1 MGRKKSDTKNIQN
14 TQSSILKI
22 FEEIAKE
29 TNVAEANLMD
39 EIFDTHLTTF
49 NELIGGIPKGRIV
62 NIASEPGAGKTTI
75 MVQILAH
82 LQQKE
87 ECNIIYIDT
96 EQSMSRRRF
105 EELGLNIDKILYI
118 QPQTLEDAYTFII
131 KSLQRKLEL
140 GDMSPLLIAF
150 DSITAT
156 PTKKDIQ
163 SDETDFQQ
171 QVGHRARIN
180 SKAIPIIQTYT
191 SKTNTTFLMINQ
203 LRKNINV
210 GFGGSFFTP
219 QDEIVGGL
227 ALLYYASVDIRLSA
241 SLSSKNKL
249 LDSNEIDGKLIWVKT
264 KKNRLMS
271 PMIEFPIIL
280 DYRNGFD
287 NDLSNLAFLLEYEE
301 YSKNHLQTGSWYK
314 IKNILTGKEYSF
326 RLSEFKQLCN
336 EDSEFRQTVDD
347 LVVYIC
353 RKEFKGI
360 KEEVIIDELTNRKLN
375 STNTTRDDDV
385 VGEVGTTNNED

>member
-1 MGRKKSDTKNIQN
+1 MARKKGDLKNSQN
-14 TQSSILKI
+14 ENSGILKI

-39 EIFDTHLTTF
+39 DIFDTPLTVF
-49 NELIGGIPKGRIV
+49 NELIGGIPRGRIV
-62 NIASEPGAGKTTI
+62 SVASEPGAGKTTL
-75 MVQILAH
+75 MVQIITH
-82 LQQKE
+82 LQKHE

-105 EELGLNIDKILYI
+105 SELGLDIDKILYI
-118 QPQTLEDAYTFII
+118 QPQTLEDAYTFVI
-131 KSLQRKLEL
+131 KSLQRKQEL

-180 SKAIPIIQTYT
+180 SKAIPIIQTYA

-203 LRKNINV
+203 LRKNINI
-210 GFGGSFFTP
+210 GYGSFFTP

-227 ALLYYASVDIRLSA
+227 SLLYYAAVDIRLSS

-249 LDSNEIDGKLIWVKT
+249 LESNEIDGKLVWAKT
-264 KKNRLMS
+264 KKNRLMT
-271 PMIEFPIIL
+271 PMIEFPMVL
-280 DYRNGFD
+280 DYKNGFD
-287 NDLSNLAFLLEYEE
+287 NDLSNLAFLLEFDE
-301 YSKNHLQTGSWYK
+301 YSKDYLQTGSWYK
-314 IKNILTGKEYSF
+314 VKNILTGKEYSF
-326 RLSEFKQLCN
+326 RLSDYKQMCN
-336 EDSEFRQTVDD
+336 DDPEFRQTIDD

-353 RKEFKGI
+353 RKEFKGV
-360 KEEVIIDELTNRKLN
+360 KDEVIFDELTNKKLKD
-375 STNTTRDDDV
+375 TRSSNV
-385 VGEVGTTNNED
+385 VGETGTTNSED

>member
-1 MGRKKSDTKNIQN
+1 MLMARKKSELKGTQN
-14 TQSSILKI
+14 NDSGILRI

-39 EIFDTHLTTF
+39 DIFDTPLTVF

-62 NIASEPGAGKTTI
+62 SIASEPGAGKTTL
-75 MVQILAH
+75 MVQVIAH
-82 LQQKE
+82 LQQHE

-105 EELGLNIDKILYI
+105 SELGLDIDKILYI

-131 KSLQRKLEL
+131 KSLQRKQEL

-180 SKAIPIIQTYT
+180 SKAIPIIQTYA

-203 LRKNINV
+203 LRKNINI
-210 GFGGSFFTP
+210 GYGSFFTP

-227 ALLYYASVDIRLSA
+227 SLLYYAAVDIRLSS

-249 LDSNEIDGKLIWVKT
+249 LESNEIDGKLVWAKT
-264 KKNRLMS
+264 KKNRLMT
-271 PMIEFPIIL
+271 PMIEFPMIL
-280 DYRNGFD
+280 DYKNGFD
-287 NDLSNLAFLLEYEE
+287 NDLSNLAFLLEFDE
-301 YSKNHLQTGSWYK
+301 YSKDYLQVGSWYK
-314 IKNILTGKEYSF
+314 VKNILTGKEYSF
-326 RLSEFKQLCN
+326 RLSDYKQMCV
-336 EDSEFRQTVDD
+336 DDPEFRQTIDD

-353 RKEFKGI
+353 RKEFKGL
-360 KEEVIIDELTNRKLN
+360 KDEVILDELTNRKLKD
-375 STNTTRDDDV
+375 TRDSNIV
-385 VGEVGTTNNED
+385 RETGTTNSED

>member
-1 MGRKKSDTKNIQN
+1 MARKRSELKSSRNND
-14 TQSSILKI
+14 SGILKI

-39 EIFDTHLTTF
+39 DIFDTPLTVF

-62 NIASEPGAGKTTI
+62 SIASEPGAGKTTL
-75 MVQILAH
+75 MVQIIAH
-82 LQQKE
+82 LQKHE
-87 ECNIIYIDT
+87 ESNIIYIDT

-105 EELGLNIDKILYI
+105 AELGLDIDKILYI

-131 KSLQRKLEL
+131 KSLQRKQEL

-180 SKAIPIIQTYT
+180 SKAIPIIQTYA

-203 LRKNINV
+203 LRKNINI
-210 GFGGSFFTP
+210 GYGSFFTP

-227 ALLYYASVDIRLSA
+227 SLLYYASVDIRLSS

-249 LDSNEIDGKLIWVKT
+249 LESNEIDGKLVWAKA
-264 KKNRLMS
+264 KKNRLMT
-271 PMIEFPIIL
+271 PMIEFPMIL
-280 DYRNGFD
+280 DYKNGFN
-287 NDLSNLAFLLEYEE
+287 NDLSNLAFLLEFDE
-301 YSKNHLQTGSWYK
+301 YSKDYLQTGSWYK
-314 IKNILTGKEYSF
+314 VKNILTGKEYSF
-326 RLSEFKQLCN
+326 RLSEYKQMCN
-336 EDSEFRQTVDD
+336 EDPEFRQTIDD

-353 RKEFKGI
+353 RKEFKGV
-360 KEEVIIDELTNRKLN
+360 KDEVIIDDLTNRKLKDTRN
-375 STNTTRDDDV
+375 SNI
-385 VGEVGTTNNED
+385 VGETGTTDIED

>member
-1 MGRKKSDTKNIQN
+1 
-14 TQSSILKI
+14 
-22 FEEIAKE
+22 
-29 TNVAEANLMD
+29 
-39 EIFDTHLTTF
+39 
-49 NELIGGIPKGRIV
+49 
-62 NIASEPGAGKTTI
+62 
-75 MVQILAH
+75 MVQVIAH
-82 LQQKE
+82 LQQHE

-105 EELGLNIDKILYI
+105 SELGLDIDKILYI

-131 KSLQRKLEL
+131 KSLQRKQEL

-180 SKAIPIIQTYT
+180 SKAIPIIQTYA

-203 LRKNINV
+203 LRKNINI
-210 GFGGSFFTP
+210 GYGSFFTP

-227 ALLYYASVDIRLSA
+227 SLLYYAAVDIRLSS

-249 LDSNEIDGKLIWVKT
+249 LESNEIDGKLVWAKT
-264 KKNRLMS
+264 KKNRLMT
-271 PMIEFPIIL
+271 PMIEFPMIL
-280 DYRNGFD
+280 DYKNGFD
-287 NDLSNLAFLLEYEE
+287 NDLSNLAFLLEFDE
-301 YSKNHLQTGSWYK
+301 YSKDYLQVGSWYK
-314 IKNILTGKEYSF
+314 VKNILTGKEYSF
-326 RLSEFKQLCN
+326 RLSDYKQMCV
-336 EDSEFRQTVDD
+336 DDPEFRQTIDD

-353 RKEFKGI
+353 RKEFKGL
-360 KEEVIIDELTNRKLN
+360 KDEVILDELTNRKLKD
-375 STNTTRDDDV
+375 TRDSNIV
-385 VGEVGTTNNED
+385 RETGTTNSED

>member
-1 MGRKKSDTKNIQN
+1 MARKRSELKSSRNND
-14 TQSSILKI
+14 SGILKI

-39 EIFDTHLTTF
+39 DIFDTPLTVF

-62 NIASEPGAGKTTI
+62 SIASEPGAGKTTL
-75 MVQILAH
+75 MVQIIAH
-82 LQQKE
+82 LQKHE
-87 ECNIIYIDT
+87 ESNIIYIDT

-105 EELGLNIDKILYI
+105 AELGLDIDKILYI

-131 KSLQRKLEL
+131 KSLQRKQEL

-180 SKAIPIIQTYT
+180 SKAIPIIQTYA

-203 LRKNINV
+203 LRKNINI
-210 GFGGSFFTP
+210 GYGSFFTP

-227 ALLYYASVDIRLSA
+227 SLLYYASVDIRLSS

-249 LDSNEIDGKLIWVKT
+249 LESNEIDGKLVWAKA
-264 KKNRLMS
+264 KKNRLMT
-271 PMIEFPIIL
+271 PMIEFPMIL
-280 DYRNGFD
+280 DYKNGFD
-287 NDLSNLAFLLEYEE
+287 NDLSNLAFLLEFDE
-301 YSKNHLQTGSWYK
+301 YSKDYLQTGSWYK
-314 IKNILTGKEYSF
+314 VKNILTGKEYSF
-326 RLSEFKQLCN
+326 RLSEYKQMCN
-336 EDSEFRQTVDD
+336 EDPEFRQTIDD

-353 RKEFKGI
+353 RKEFKGV
-360 KEEVIIDELTNRKLN
+360 KDEVIIDDLTNRKLKDTRN
-375 STNTTRDDDV
+375 SNI
-385 VGEVGTTNNED
+385 VGETGTTDIED